1 LSNQDEWIIVAKTPE
16 ELRAEDLEKLDNLRW
31 IDDVFAR
38 NAFKGQPE
46 LAQFVL
52 RIITQ
57 IHDLVIDPEL
67 FKTQYDAKR
76 LAGSRSLMLDVHGGD
91 TKGRKYDLEM
101 EKSDASPER
110 TEVHVA
116 TMIVEHLHEGDKF
129 SDLSET
135 YVIFISEHDVVG
147 NGRAVNSFS
156 YRNDDLYK
164 GNEEIEKNI
173 IPHAPLGG
181 RTHIL
186 HVNGD
191 FKDDGSEIGK
201 LIHDFKCRKADEMYF
216 PNLAART
223 RELKETKKGIDT
235 MCEAMEKERVMAAEQ
250 TTLILLLN
258 LMDSQKWNAERA
270 MTALGIPASEKPLY
284 ARSVEYAISQR
295 KTHIPATT

>member
-1 LSNQDEWIIVAKTPE
+1 MANQDDRIIVVKTPE
-16 ELRAEDLEKLDNLRW
+16 DIRAEDLERLDNFRW
-31 IDDVFAR
+31 IDDTFAR
-38 NAFKGQPE
+38 SAFKDQPE
-46 LAQFVL
+46 LAEFVL

-76 LAGSRSLMLDVHGGD
+76 LAGSRSLLLDVHAGD
-91 TKGRKYDLEM
+91 TQGRKYDLEM

-110 TEVHVA
+110 TEVHIA

-135 YVIFISEHDVVG
+135 YVIFMSEHDSVG

-156 YRNDDLYK
+156 YRNDDLFK

-173 IPHAPLGG
+173 IPHASLGG

-186 HVNGD
+186 YVNGD

-201 LIHDFKCRKADEMYF
+201 LIHDFKCRKANDMYF

-223 RELKETKKGIDT
+223 RELKETKKGVDT
-235 MCEAMEKERVMAAEQ
+235 MCTAMEKERIRTREEDKLI
-250 TTLILLLN
+250 TLMT
-258 LMDSQKWNAERA
+258 LMRNR
-270 MTALGIPASEKPLY
+270 P
-284 ARSVEYAISQR
+284 
-295 KTHIPATT
+295 

>member
-1 LSNQDEWIIVAKTPE
+1 MANQDERIIVVKTSE
-16 ELRAEDLEKLDNLRW
+16 EIRAEDLERLDNFRW
-31 IDDVFAR
+31 IDDTFAR
-38 NAFKGQPE
+38 SAFKDQPK
-46 LAQFVL
+46 LAEFVL

-57 IHDLVIDPEL
+57 IHDLVIDSEK

-76 LAGSRSLMLDVHGGD
+76 LAGSRSLLLDVHAGD
-91 TKGRKYDLEM
+91 TLGRKYDLEM

-135 YVIFISEHDVVG
+135 YVIFMSEHDSVG

-156 YRNDDLYK
+156 YRNDDMFK
-164 GNEEIEKNI
+164 GNEEIEKGI
-173 IPHAPLGG
+173 IPNASLGGG

-223 RELKETKKGIDT
+223 RELKETKEGVDT
-235 MCEAMEKERVMAAEQ
+235 MCEAMEREKSRTREEEKLISLM
-250 TTLILLLN
+250 TL
-258 LMDSQKWNAERA
+258 METQGWN
-270 MTALGIPASEKPLY
+270 SSY
-284 ARSVEYAISQR
+284 
-295 KTHIPATT
+295 